1 MGTGATKNTL
11 APFLIYLNAAI
22 WFGLAVLIA
31 LDLHPAFPEG
41 PLYRWGMSILALVA
55 GSMLITLYWYSARSR
70 LAYSL
75 LLGLLALIAFLTL
88 TDDFGFADLAV
99 LISHLLAAVFLILKR
114 EEYLIHEVD

>member
-1 MGTGATKNTL
+1 MGTGATKNTF

-31 LDLHPAFPEG
+31 LDLHPAIPEG

-55 GSMLITLYWYSARSR
+55 GSLLIVLYRYSIRSR
-70 LAYSL
+70 LAYFL

-88 TDDFGFADLAV
+88 TDEFGLADLAV
-99 LISHLLAAVFLILKR
+99 LISHLLAAVFLILNR
-114 EEYLIHEVD
+114 EDHLIRKVE

>member
-31 LDLHPAFPEG
+31 LDLHPAIPEG
-41 PLYRWGMSILALVA
+41 PSYRWGMSIMALLV
-55 GSMLITLYWYSARSR
+55 GSLLIALYRYSARSR
-70 LAYSL
+70 VAHFL

-88 TDDFGFADLAV
+88 TDEFGLADLAV
-99 LISHLLAAVFLILKR
+99 LISHLLTAVLLMTHR
-114 EEYLIHEVD
+114 ADYSLL